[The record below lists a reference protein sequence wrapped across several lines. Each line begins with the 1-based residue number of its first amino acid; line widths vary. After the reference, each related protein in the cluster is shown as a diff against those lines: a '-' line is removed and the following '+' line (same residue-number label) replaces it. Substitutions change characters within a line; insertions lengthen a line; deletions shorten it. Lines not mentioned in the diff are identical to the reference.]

1 MENNHDNQLLLEKNN
16 QIHLNQYDYLIKRYL
31 LNIERENDISMRQFR
46 EISETLHPMGGLQ
59 ERVWNPL
66 QIMNDFGIDVFS
78 PSTYPPLSYSF
89 GRMIIPSKFRY
100 DLNERFIITRGLDKC
115 LFGYT
120 LEEWQQIEEKMKTLP
135 MTKKDARKFMRM
147 FFSGAVEV
155 ELDKQ
160 GRINIPQN
168 LRKYANLSKECTVI
182 GVSNRIG
189 IWDRETWNDF
199 YDESEES
206 FEDIA
211 EDLIDF
217 DF

>member
-1 MENNHDNQLLLEKNN
+1 MGEYEHQLDTK
-16 QIHLNQYDYLIKRYL
+16 
-31 LNIERENDISMRQFR
+31 
-46 EISETLHPMGGLQ
+46 
-59 ERVWNPL
+59 
-66 QIMNDFGIDVFS
+66 
-78 PSTYPPLSYSF
+78 
-89 GRMIIPSKFRY
+89 GRMIVPSKFRY
-100 DLNERFIITRGLDKC
+100 DLNERFIITRGPDKC

-120 LEEWQQIEEKMKTLP
+120 LEEWQVIEEKMKTLP

-168 LRKYANLSKECTVI
+168 LRQYANLSKECTVI
-182 GVSNRIG
+182 GVSNRIE
-189 IWDRETWNDF
+189 IWDRETWSSF